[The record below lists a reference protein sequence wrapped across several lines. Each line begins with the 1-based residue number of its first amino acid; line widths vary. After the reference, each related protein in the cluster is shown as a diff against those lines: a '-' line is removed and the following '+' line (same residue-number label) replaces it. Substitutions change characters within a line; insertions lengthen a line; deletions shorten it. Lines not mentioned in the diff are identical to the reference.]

1 MRAPDPREP
10 KIASLLA
17 ESYELL
23 GHLGR
28 GGFATVYRVRNRRLD
43 RIEALKVL
51 FADHEDPDFADR
63 FRQEARVAA
72 SLDHPRIV
80 KIFDYGQVSDLC
92 WFTMQLVDGPPLSRE
107 LKQNGPWAE
116 IASATLAAAV
126 CDALEYS
133 HNRGIVHRDIKP
145 ENILVDAARRPHLM
159 DFGIAKS
166 EASVVHTRAG
176 TIMGSP
182 AYIAPEQLRAGPIDG
197 RADIY
202 SLGATLYRMVSNSF
216 PFQDSDAVRMAMKRF
231 SMPPEP
237 LEPKRPGID
246 PVFDAIV
253 MRALEL
259 EPAARF
265 QTAGEMGKALRAF
278 LAGEPVE
285 LPPRQPVRA
294 AGEKEAVGTQTPRV
308 LSLPPPAATE
318 PAISSRTPPPPVP
331 AAGPDPDSL
340 PTFRIASGGQAAAP
354 APAAASRRK
363 STRVKV
369 WSAVGILVPLAI
381 GAFILWNRPGAGS
394 LPKAP
399 PEPAATAAPARLE
412 PSPAPTAGSPAAS
425 VSPEVLPTAAAP
437 QKRPTRSAPP
447 ARSPGET
454 AGSGDPDAPP
464 VRRAVVPAQTESEP
478 VIEIAPAVAREYAGR
493 FVGLRVVIAE
503 DGSVREAH
511 VISPL
516 CPECDRAAVAA
527 VMRYRFKPAR
537 DARGKPVES
546 RQAVPVMIPAPEGK

>member
-246 PVFDAIV
+246 PVFDGIV

-265 QTAGEMGKALRAF
+265 QTAAEMGKALRAF
-278 LAGEPVE
+278 LAGEAVE
-285 LPPRQPVRA
+285 LPPPRPARA
-294 AGEKEAVGTQTPRV
+294 AGEGDSAGTTTPRV
-308 LSLPPPAATE
+308 LSLPPVVATE
-318 PAISSRTPPPPVP
+318 PAISSRTPAP
-331 AAGPDPDSL
+331 APAAGAGPDPDSL
-340 PTFRIASGGQAAAP
+340 PTFRIASGAQAADP
-354 APAAASRRK
+354 APAAVEVSRRK
-363 STRVKV
+363 STRLKV
-369 WSAVGILVPLAI
+369 WSAVGVLLALAI
-381 GAFILWNRPGAGS
+381 GAFILSNRSGAGS
-394 LPKAP
+394 FPKAS
-399 PEPAATAAPARLE
+399 PEPVATAPPRPLE
-412 PSPAPTAGSPAAS
+412 PSPAPTAGPPAAS

-437 QKRPTRSAPP
+437 QKRPTRPAPP
-447 ARSPGET
+447 PRSPGET
-454 AGSGDPDAPP
+454 RPKAILCLHTGHIGRSAIELPINPYP
-464 VRRAVVPAQTESEP
+464 RRS
-478 VIEIAPAVAREYAGR
+478 
-493 FVGLRVVIAE
+493 
-503 DGSVREAH
+503 
-511 VISPL
+511 
-516 CPECDRAAVAA
+516 
-527 VMRYRFKPAR
+527 
-537 DARGKPVES
+537 
-546 RQAVPVMIPAPEGK
+546 